1 VFITEQILYIIRKYE
16 KSFFTIIFILFSI
29 LSVIY
34 LAHFHVV
41 YANTDF
47 IYHFE
52 RLLSLKHSIMTNQF
66 PLVSQG
72 ANVPYGITM
81 SFYPWLTLYPF
92 ALLTLFIHNGVTLFY
107 TIIAIISLLTYLVSY
122 FSYLQFDN
130 SIQRAFLFA
139 VLYTNSSIIF
149 NWNFLFG
156 NISSTLSMA
165 FIPLTLFG
173 FINLMHHKKTTIM
186 LTMGLTLT
194 LSTHVI
200 NGLIFAG
207 LIILLWLINIY
218 RFKWQESLKLV
229 GGICFTAVITS
240 IFWYPAFKLF
250 QANAI
255 VMPARFHPM
264 FAGILQYVGS
274 SNNYLYGIP
283 EIIGLLS
290 ILNYR
295 NDNFKIFHWEI
306 WSIGFLCLLL
316 NINVVAVHLSHIFPL
331 FSQLQFAYRLGLV
344 AHIFFTLLATHFI
357 TGRLNDNVTRLRTP
371 IIIIFAYAIFLPLS
385 NELSYQFLMQ
395 SRPTVHSINDL
406 NRIALIDVHRNKP
419 FQYLSDKKTY
429 QALKHYNYSY
439 DYAPNVTV
447 RNEAAFDQKLITSI
461 YNRDG
466 QFIHPVHFT
475 VSQQGIRINNHG
487 YANIQY
493 PIVIYHGVRYQFLL
507 NGKSL
512 KSSFINWKLTW
523 QSYRLTLKHLP
534 AGNNLITI
542 KSAKIK

>member
-1 VFITEQILYIIRKYE
+1 MLITEQILYIIRKYE

-92 ALLTLFIHNGVTLFY
+92 ALLTFFIHNGVTLFY
-107 TIIAIISLLTYLVSY
+107 TIIALISLLTYLISY
-122 FSYLQFDN
+122 FSYLRFDN

-156 NISSTLSMA
+156 NIGSTLSMA
-165 FIPLTLFG
+165 FIPLILFG
-173 FINLMHHKKTTIM
+173 FINLMHHHKSAVMMTT
-186 LTMGLTLT
+186 GLTLT

-200 NGLIFAG
+200 NGLLFTI
-207 LIILLWLINIY
+207 LIIFLWLINIY
-218 RFKWQESLKLV
+218 RFKWHESLKLISGLGV
-229 GGICFTAVITS
+229 TAAVTS
-240 IFWYPAFKLF
+240 IFWYPAFKLL
-250 QANAI
+250 QANNI
-255 VMPARFHPM
+255 VMPAKFHPM
-264 FAGILQYVGS
+264 FAGIIQYVGS

-290 ILNYR
+290 VLNYR
-295 NDNFKIFHWEI
+295 NKNFKIFHWEI
-306 WSIGFLCLLL
+306 WSIGLVCLLL
-316 NINVVAVHLSHIFPL
+316 NINWVAIHLSHIFPL
-331 FSQLQFAYRLGLV
+331 FGQLQFAYRLGLV
-344 AHIFFTLLATHFI
+344 SHVFFTLLATHFI
-357 TGRLNDNVTRLRTP
+357 TGMLNDNATRLRTP
-371 IIIIFAYAIFLPLS
+371 IIIIFAYAMLLPLS

-406 NRIALIDVHRNKP
+406 NRIALIDAHKNKP
-419 FQYLSDKKTY
+419 FQYLSDKTTY

-447 RNEAAFDQKLITSI
+447 RNESAFDQKFITSI
-461 YNRDG
+461 YNING
-466 QFIHPVHFT
+466 QFKHPVHFT
-475 VSQQGIRINNHG
+475 ASQRGININNHS
-487 YANIQY
+487 YENIQY
-493 PIVIYHGVRYQFLL
+493 PIVMYRGIKYQFLL
-507 NGKSL
+507 NGKPL
-512 KSSFINWKLTW
+512 KPSFINWKLTW
-523 QSYRLTLKHLP
+523 QSYRLTLKNLP
-534 AGNNLITI
+534 SGNNLITI